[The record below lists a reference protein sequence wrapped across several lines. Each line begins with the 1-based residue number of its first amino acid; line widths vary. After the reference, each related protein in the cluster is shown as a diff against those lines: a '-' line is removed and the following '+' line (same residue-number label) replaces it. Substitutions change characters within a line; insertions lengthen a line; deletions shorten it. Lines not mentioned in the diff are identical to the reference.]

1 MSRIDLGDNVTRL
14 KRWFTTA
21 TFGTRLLAA
30 LAFVMIGFAV
40 SAWVVAAILAPG
52 IFHEHLEMAGLS
64 QNSSEAAH
72 MEEAFNSS
80 MMLSWSIAL
89 AVSVILSLAVSGYIA
104 RRVQRSIT
112 PVTRSVQ
119 QISGGQYNSRVH
131 EPRIGREFDDLVASF
146 NELARRL
153 DATETTRR
161 RMLSDLAHE
170 LRTPLATLESHLEA
184 IEDGVRAL
192 DDDTLRILR
201 TATGRLGRLA
211 HDVSAVSRAEE
222 HLTRLIPIGTDTRSI
237 IAAAIDALRPEYS
250 HKNVLLQARID
261 QAIPITVDSDRINQV
276 LTNLLHN
283 ALRHTDSGG
292 MVTVTSRLHEGNVEI
307 TIADTGEGIAAQH
320 LDHIFDRFYRVDTA
334 RDRAHGGSGIGLTI
348 TRALVEAH
356 EGHIRVHSDGL
367 GRGARFTISL
377 PQTPAHSKG

>member
-1 MSRIDLGDNVTRL
+1 MSRIDLGDTTRRL
-14 KRWFTTA
+14 KWWFTTA

-119 QISGGQYNSRVH
+119 QIAGGQYDSRVH

-222 HLTRLIPIGTDTRSI
+222 HLTRLIPIGTDTHSI

-250 HKNVLLQARID
+250 HKNVMLQARID

>member
-119 QISGGQYNSRVH
+119 QISGGQYDSRVH
-131 EPRIGREFDDLVASF
+131 EPRIGREFDDLVVSF

-153 DATETTRR
+153 
-161 RMLSDLAHE
+161 
-170 LRTPLATLESHLEA
+170 
-184 IEDGVRAL
+184 GC
-192 DDDTLRILR
+192 
-201 TATGRLGRLA
+201 
-211 HDVSAVSRAEE
+211 VS
-222 HLTRLIPIGTDTRSI
+222 
-237 IAAAIDALRPEYS
+237 
-250 HKNVLLQARID
+250 
-261 QAIPITVDSDRINQV
+261 
-276 LTNLLHN
+276 
-283 ALRHTDSGG
+283 
-292 MVTVTSRLHEGNVEI
+292 
-307 TIADTGEGIAAQH
+307 
-320 LDHIFDRFYRVDTA
+320 
-334 RDRAHGGSGIGLTI
+334 
-348 TRALVEAH
+348 
-356 EGHIRVHSDGL
+356 
-367 GRGARFTISL
+367 
-377 PQTPAHSKG
+377 

>member
-52 IFHEHLEMAGLS
+52 IFHEHLETAGLS

-89 AVSVILSLAVSGYIA
+89 AVSVVLSLAVSGYIA
-104 RRVQRSIT
+104 RRVQRSIS

-119 QISGGQYNSRVH
+119 QIAGGRYDSRVH
-131 EPRIGREFDDLVASF
+131 EPGIGREFDDLVASF

-192 DDDTLRILR
+192 DDDTLRILC

-237 IAAAIDALRPEYS
+237 IAAAIEALRPEYS
-250 HKNVLLQARID
+250 HKNVMLQARID
-261 QAIPITVDSDRINQV
+261 QAVPITVDSDRINQV